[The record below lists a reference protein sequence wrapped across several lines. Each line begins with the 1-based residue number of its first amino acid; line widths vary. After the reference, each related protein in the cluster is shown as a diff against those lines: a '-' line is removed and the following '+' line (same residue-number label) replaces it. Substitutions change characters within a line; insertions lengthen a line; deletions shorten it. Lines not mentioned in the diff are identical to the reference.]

1 MPLLSVLILFIPMS
15 AYAESLT
22 VTTNKDIYT
31 NDEKAIIVGAIPADA
46 PAGYAVLIKVTGPM
60 GDCAVQNILSAAD
73 NSFISRPVRLDEC
86 GIGGFTV
93 SAYYSAEEATSTFTI
108 SSSRHVNAGREMELR
123 MLKNIVLQAQDT
135 VNARVKELLENGY
148 FLPEMAAKKYGE
160 GVSEASLALQAIEF
174 GDSAQAKK
182 HMIFAFRDF
191 REVLDALSD
200 ENVAG
205 FQQSA
210 GQQASSSDKSDIA
223 GTYDS
228 LKEYYFRLEQL
239 TEKNQVD
246 KSGIEDA
253 GMLLANAKRMI
264 DDGNFESAGRNLER
278 VNALLEEI
286 RTSLF
291 DKGVGEKLSYNTNT
305 TGGVDE
311 ELKRKLAD
319 TADRF
324 ERVALKLLNET
335 GSDTEAEAKVHDALS
350 LLANAKASIDAQD
363 LESAREGLSAA
374 YKAINE
380 ARELLKG

>member
-1 MPLLSVLILFIPMS
+1 MPLLSVLILFMPMS

-22 VTTNKDIYT
+22 VTTNKEIYT
-31 NDEKAIIVGAIPADA
+31 NDEKAIIVGALPADA
-46 PAGYAVLIKVTGPM
+46 PAGYAVLVKVTGPR

-108 SSSRHVNAGREMELR
+108 SSSRHENAGREMELR

-135 VNARVKELLENGY
+135 VNARVKGLLGNGY

-223 GTYDS
+223 GKYDN

-239 TEKNQVD
+239 AEKNQVD
-246 KSGIEDA
+246 KA
-253 GMLLANAKRMI
+253 
-264 DDGNFESAGRNLER
+264 
-278 VNALLEEI
+278 
-286 RTSLF
+286 
-291 DKGVGEKLSYNTNT
+291 
-305 TGGVDE
+305 
-311 ELKRKLAD
+311 ELKTPGCSWRMQ
-319 TADRF
+319 
-324 ERVALKLLNET
+324 N
-335 GSDTEAEAKVHDALS
+335 G
-350 LLANAKASIDAQD
+350 
-363 LESAREGLSAA
+363 
-374 YKAINE
+374 
-380 ARELLKG
+380 

>member
-1 MPLLSVLILFIPMS
+1 
-15 AYAESLT
+15 
-22 VTTNKDIYT
+22 
-31 NDEKAIIVGAIPADA
+31 
-46 PAGYAVLIKVTGPM
+46 
-60 GDCAVQNILSAAD
+60 
-73 NSFISRPVRLDEC
+73 
-86 GIGGFTV
+86 
-93 SAYYSAEEATSTFTI
+93 
-108 SSSRHVNAGREMELR
+108 
-123 MLKNIVLQAQDT
+123 
-135 VNARVKELLENGY
+135 
-148 FLPEMAAKKYGE
+148 
-160 GVSEASLALQAIEF
+160 
-174 GDSAQAKK
+174 
-182 HMIFAFRDF
+182 MIFAFRDL

-223 GTYDS
+223 GKYDG

-239 TEKNQVD
+239 AEKNQVD

-253 GMLLANAKRMI
+253 GLLLANAKRMI
-264 DDGNFESAGRNLER
+264 DDGNFEGAGTNLEH

-291 DKGVGEKLSYNTNT
+291 DKGVGEKLSSNTNT
-305 TGGVDE
+305 TSGVDE

-335 GSDTEAEAKVHDALS
+335 GSDTEAEAKVHDAIS